1 MKCIRLWNQQTPLLH
16 GAVDLHRIV
25 HHGKSMASELTHCQE
40 GYTSGGVFGAVK
52 SRFDAESPVCLLE
65 MAQSI
70 KMLGRLR
77 NPFCIIAPNY
87 VKIGQAIAEI

>member
-40 GYTSGGVFGAVK
+40 GYTSGGVVGAVK
-52 SRFDAESPVCLLE
+52 S
-65 MAQSI
+65 
-70 KMLGRLR
+70 
-77 NPFCIIAPNY
+77 
-87 VKIGQAIAEI
+87 